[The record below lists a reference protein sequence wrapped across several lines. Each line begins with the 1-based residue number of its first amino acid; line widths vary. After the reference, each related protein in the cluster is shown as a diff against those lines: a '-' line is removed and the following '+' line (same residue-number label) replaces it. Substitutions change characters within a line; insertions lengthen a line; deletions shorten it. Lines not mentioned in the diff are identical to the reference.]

1 MAFDYGS
8 IDLGLKN
15 PFKTEGKVGAISGLL
30 VALLGVV
37 LLLMAAAQ
45 VKENAI
51 SGWTWFIVGLL
62 LLVQGLATLGRGAF
76 ATFRYFVGRNMPTSL
91 APNRSATER
100 SSAHDEAG
108 YVAYSGQQIEEMIMG
123 RKNTTFVEPR
133 GFLARFLHSVFPQL
147 LYMPYPIRNLAQEL
161 FACGVKTLA
170 ALVIYLLV
178 AFVTLAGFVG
188 EQGKLIF
195 PVYSCVLAIYVLAMW
210 WRAGRTLARRPQV
223 QLQSMGSGVFARWV
237 AFAIFLPV
245 VASLALQLLV
255 EQSAAGAELLHRIL
269 LISGLLPPLGWLLL
283 ALVMAA
289 GSLVLTALLLQRRF
303 AVANPKVE
311 VSELRENWQESV
323 HPSEVFINLDN
334 LVMAD
339 RRYKEVPNR
348 VYRELEP
355 NLVEQVE
362 GKGRFDGTM
371 IQEVQPHYR
380 PMELGETFAKLRL
393 LTLVAGAVASVVAAV
408 VAVIFAFR
416 LGSFLVNYQS
426 NFAGMADLLA
436 SGQQTAAY
444 GSLAWLVG
452 LVGVWV
458 ILRSF
463 AALLSSVAHT
473 FYAEMQFESSL
484 IYFKCE
490 GTFTES
496 KMSTGAGIYD
506 STRSENTL
514 VRSSITPWV
523 IVTRLVTTTFA
534 GIGSRNMEFPRYIL
548 EMHKADDELQ
558 AIRSDV
564 MAFLKDRESIAH
576 ITSERDL
583 GNASQIYQLNQQT
596 RAAMPAADPE
606 RLETDAEA
614 AGYLRDGQDS

>member
-15 PFKTEGKVGAISGLL
+15 PFKTEGKVGAITGVL
-30 VALLGVV
+30 VALLGVM

-51 SGWTWFIVGLL
+51 GGWTWFIFGLL
-62 LLVQGLATLGRGAF
+62 LLVQGLASLGRGLF

-100 SSAHDEAG
+100 SSAQDEVG

-133 GFLARFLHSVFPQL
+133 GFLARLLHSVFPKL

-161 FACGVKTLA
+161 FASGVKTLA

-195 PVYSCVLAIYVLAMW
+195 PVYSGVLAVYVLAMW
-210 WRAGRTLARRPQV
+210 WHTGRTLARRPQV
-223 QLQSMGSGVFARWV
+223 QLQSMGSGVLARWV

-245 VASLALQLLV
+245 VVSLVLQLLV
-255 EQSAAGAELLHRIL
+255 EQSTLGAHLLQRIL
-269 LISGLLPPLGWLLL
+269 LISGLLPALSWLV
-283 ALVMAA
+283 LVLVLAA
-289 GSLVLTALLLQRRF
+289 GCLILTALLLKQRF
-303 AVANPKVE
+303 AVTNPLVE

-362 GKGRFDGTM
+362 GKGRFEGTM
-371 IQEVQPHYR
+371 IQEVQPRYR
-380 PMELGETFAKLRL
+380 AMGLGKVFAKLRL
-393 LTLVAGAVASVVAAV
+393 VALLAGAATAIAAAL
-408 VAVIFAFR
+408 VAVILAFR
-416 LGSFLVNYQS
+416 LGSFLVDYQS
-426 NFAGMADLLA
+426 NFVGMSDFFVK
-436 SGQQTAAY
+436 GQQSAAY
-444 GSLAWLVG
+444 SSLAWLVG
-452 LVGVWV
+452 LVGLWV
-458 ILRSF
+458 IFKAF
-463 AALLSSVAHT
+463 AALLSSVAHI

-558 AIRSDV
+558 AIRDDV
-564 MAFLKDRESIAH
+564 KAFLKDRESIAH

-583 GNASQIYQLNQQT
+583 GNASQLYQLNQQM
-596 RAAMPAADPE
+596 RASMPAAESD
-606 RLETDAEA
+606 RLQKDAQA
-614 AGYLRDGQDS
+614 AGYLREQQDD